1 MRSCL
6 IALALCA
13 ACGKNEEPPASSNA
27 SFNQESGPATKQPP
41 SAAARG
47 YFEQTC
53 ALCHGLDGTGNGP
66 AAVSLNPKPRNYT
79 DPTWQASISDD
90 EIKQIIVVG
99 GAGVG
104 KSNSMPPNPGL
115 KNDTAMLDGLVK
127 IIRGFAQG
135 KGQPQPPPQT

>member
-13 ACGKNEEPPASSNA
+13 ACGKNEKPPPTSNA
-27 SFNQESGPATKQPP
+27 SFEQESGPSGKQAPA
-41 SAAARG
+41 AAARA

-66 AAVSLNPKPRNYT
+66 AAAPLNPKPRNYT
-79 DPTWQASISDD
+79 DPNWQASITDD
-90 EIKQIIVVG
+90 EIKQIIVGG
-99 GAGVG
+99 GAAVG

-115 KNDTAMLDGLVK
+115 KDSAAMLDGLVK
-127 IIRGFAQG
+127 IIRGFA
-135 KGQPQPPPQT
+135 KK

>member
-13 ACGKNEEPPASSNA
+13 ASTACGKNEKPPPPSNI
-27 SFNQESGPATKQPP
+27 SIEQESGPAAKAPP
-41 SAAARG
+41 SQGARN

-53 ALCHGLDGTGNGP
+53 ALCHGLEGAGNGP
-66 AAVSLNPKPRNYT
+66 MAAQLNPKPRNYT
-79 DPTWQASISDD
+79 DPNWQASITDD

-99 GAGVG
+99 GQAVG

-115 KNDTAMLDGLVK
+115 KGNAAMLDGLVK
-127 IIRGFAQG
+127 IIRGFA
-135 KGQPQPPPQT
+135 KK

>member
-13 ACGKNEEPPASSNA
+13 ACGKNEQPPPTGNV
-27 SFNQESGPATKQPP
+27 SFTQETGPAGQQAP

-53 ALCHGLDGTGNGP
+53 ALCHGLDGKGNGP
-66 AAVSLNPKPRNYT
+66 AAAPLNPKPRNYT

-90 EIKQIIVVG
+90 ELKQIIVQG
-99 GAGVG
+99 GQAVG
-104 KSNSMPPNPGL
+104 KSSSMPPNPGL
-115 KNDTAMLDGLVK
+115 KGNAAMLDGLVK
-127 IIRGFAQG
+127 IIRGFAQ
-135 KGQPQPPPQT
+135 K